1 MQRLGFI
8 HDMMDVKVLVLIAT
22 ARSNYPMSTQEIYEL
37 CYQDDCLSYFDICTA
52 IPEMVKTGHL
62 ETPSE
67 DRYLITEK
75 GREAE
80 TLTHDSLPFTVR
92 ERARVAVERYE
103 YQMQRERLLRSEI
116 RKLESGEYMVVMG
129 LDDPQGCIMNLELL
143 APTLQHARKLEAA
156 FRKNAEAV
164 YQLIK
169 CFVSFDEFSIVSFCE
184 LQMIKL

>member
-1 MQRLGFI
+1 MERHGYI
-8 HDMMDVKVLVLIAT
+8 HDLMDVKVLILYVLAQLET
-22 ARSNYPMSTQEIYEL
+22 PVSAQKVYEL
-37 CYQDDCLSYFDICTA
+37 CYHDELLSYFDVYQA
-52 IPEMVKTGHL
+52 LPEMVRTGHL

-80 TLTHDSLPFTVR
+80 ALTHDSLPFTVR

-103 YQMQRERLLRSEI
+103 YQLQRERLMRSEI
-116 RKLESGEYMVVMG
+116 KKLESGEFMVVMG

-143 APTLQHARKLEAA
+143 APTLRQARRLEAA

-164 YQLIK
+164 YQS
-169 CFVSFDEFSIVSFCE
+169 V
-184 LQMIKL
+184 MIGLLEEAEEIDIEN

>member
-1 MQRLGFI
+1 MERHGYI
-8 HDMMDVKVLVLIAT
+8 HDLMDVKVLILYVLAQLEKPVT
-22 ARSNYPMSTQEIYEL
+22 TQKIYEL
-37 CYQDDCLSYFDICTA
+37 CYQDELLSYFDVHQA
-52 IPEMVKTGHL
+52 LPEMVKTGHL

-164 YQLIK
+164 YQS
-169 CFVSFDEFSIVSFCE
+169 V
-184 LQMIKL
+184 MIGLLEEAENLDMEN